1 MSKQADLI
9 LGGPAAVP
17 TDDVLRGDA
26 PLKKAAIRAA
36 LVGLA
41 ISLVA
46 ACSSAAPAI
55 SGSAASGG
63 GGAAPGASSTAG
75 AASAAEPSAA
85 GGGGGGTSLAER
97 AQKIT
102 DACTLLPTDL
112 AARIVPG
119 GAAPQSQKF
128 PPFMC
133 TVSNQVQVLE
143 ITVGGYDAVDPLN
156 PAETLSG
163 LGTTA
168 YYQAQ
173 QPDDAYIKVVLSP
186 DQGAL
191 YVEVA
196 GHDGKDHK
204 ADAIAVAQ
212 YALAHLP

>member
-1 MSKQADLI
+1 MSKPTGRI
-9 LGGPAAVP
+9 LDVPAAVP
-17 TDDVLRGDA
+17 TDDVRHDDA
-26 PLKKAAIRAA
+26 AMKKAAIRAV

-46 ACSSAAPAI
+46 ACASAAPPA
-55 SGSAASGG
+55 SGGPTSGG
-63 GGAAPGASSTAG
+63 GGAAPGASSVAG
-75 AASAAEPSAA
+75 AAGGAEPTAA
-85 GGGGGGTSLAER
+85 GGGAGGTSLAER
-97 AQKIT
+97 AQKVT

-128 PPFMC
+128 PPFKC
-133 TVSNQVQVLE
+133 TVSNQTQVLE

-173 QPDDAYIKVVLSP
+173 QPDDAYVKVVLSP